1 MIDSTDPAVIEGA
14 LTYSQGKAIIN
25 SINLE
30 DGEERFAAVV
40 PLIHRYGAAV
50 VVGVIDE
57 GGMAVDRERKLAVAR
72 RAYALLTEKYG
83 VAPEDIL
90 FDPLVFPVGTGD
102 ETYIGSARE
111 TVEAIRLIKEAFPRS
126 ATILG
131 ISNVSFGLPPAGR
144 EVLNAVFL
152 YHATKAGLDYAIVNT
167 EKLKRYA
174 SLSPRGSADCRG
186 TSLRDDPGKLRG
198 GPERVHPIL
207 PE

>member
-1 MIDSTDPAVIEGA
+1 
-14 LTYSQGKAIIN
+14 
-25 SINLE
+25 
-30 DGEERFAAVV
+30 
-40 PLIHRYGAAV
+40 
-50 VVGVIDE
+50 
-57 GGMAVDRERKLAVAR
+57 
-72 RAYALLTEKYG
+72 
-83 VAPEDIL
+83 
-90 FDPLVFPVGTGD
+90 GD

-174 SLSPRGSADCRG
+174 SLSPEEVRLAEELLFGKIGRASRREGVAMAVVGGCGVEYDG
-186 TSLRDDPGKLRG
+186 TGVMSQQL
-198 GPERVHPIL
+198 
-207 PE
+207 